1 MILLFVFA
9 QFLIEFHFFFF
20 CEFYRESK
28 GRKCSLPVV
37 YNDEDDAN
45 DFNGFGYRVNDT
57 ISGKS
62 SVSEDY
68 ENQSVNVSLLHLFL
82 CKW

>member
-1 MILLFVFA
+1 MFSN
-9 QFLIEFHFFFF
+9 
-20 CEFYRESK
+20 CRESK

-37 YNDEDDAN
+37 YNDDEDAS
-45 DFNGFGYRVNDT
+45 DFNGFTYRANDM

-68 ENQSVNVSLLHLFL
+68 ENQSVNVSVLIGLLRTIFD
-82 CKW
+82 